1 MALGALAAP
10 GVTQQEQPQ
19 TFIKDKNTKTNQEK
33 DKEEE
38 EHLSMGPG
46 TELNPYNHTN
56 GELKEAAATVPSPL
70 PSQPQQKQ
78 SWFDGRTSKTRHP
91 LIVGLIG
98 EVEESMR
105 LLKLRR
111 DRIE

>member
-1 MALGALAAP
+1 
-10 GVTQQEQPQ
+10 
-19 TFIKDKNTKTNQEK
+19 
-33 DKEEE
+33 
-38 EHLSMGPG
+38 MGPG
-46 TELNPYNHTN
+46 TERNPYNHTN
-56 GELKEAAATVPSPL
+56 GEFKKAAATVPSPS

-78 SWFDGRTSKTRHP
+78 SSWFDGRTSKTRHP

-111 DRIE
+111 DRTLCDV